1 MVYGFNSRPSHEV
14 SHSYGILTE
23 PLTQRG
29 VDSADLAHMG
39 DRGDIARATALAAAV
54 EALATGHA
62 RVLAGELAKLLAGMA
77 GPSAVVVPITG
88 GAKPGR
94 GRK

>member
-1 MVYGFNSRPSHEV
+1 MGDPK
-14 SHSYGILTE
+14 
-23 PLTQRG
+23 
-29 VDSADLAHMG
+29 DLAK
-39 DRGDIARATALAAAV
+39 AVALAAAV

-62 RVLAGELAKLLAGMA
+62 RVLAGELVKLLEGMA
-77 GPSAVVVPITG
+77 GPAAAVVPITG